1 MSFETLQH
9 NRLIWTNI
17 VEPTLSDISR
27 LGHEHP
33 NFHPLNLEDC
43 LSRIERPKLDEYEDS
58 LFIVMHFPVWDSERR
73 VSRPSEVDFFVG
85 QGYVVTVHDG
95 ELQPLVNLF
104 EQCKNS
110 EEAHDRLLVNQ
121 GQFLHTTVDRL
132 VDYIFP
138 ILYKVDANIRTIE
151 ETMFDEDMR
160 RTIQDISFTRRDI
173 VALRRI
179 IHPQLPIV
187 FNLEQVERP
196 FIRSDLDLE
205 VYFGDILDHLQKARD
220 IMDDNAEL
228 IANLADTVDAIAA
241 HRVNEVIRILTVTSL
256 VLLPLEI
263 VVGFMGMNVLLPLQD
278 NPYASPIIIALMVGV
293 VVGLLAYF
301 RHKHWL

>member
-110 EEAHDRLLVNQ
+110 EEARDRLLVNQ

-179 IHPQLPIV
+179 IRPQLPIV

>member
-104 EQCKNS
+104 KQCKNS
-110 EEAHDRLLVNQ
+110 EEARDRLLVNQ

-179 IHPQLPIV
+179 IRPQLPIV

-196 FIRSDLDLE
+196 FIRSDLELE

-278 NPYASPIIIALMVGV
+278 NPYASPIIIAVMVGV

>member
-27 LGHEHP
+27 LSHEHP

-58 LFIVMHFPVWDSERR
+58 LFIVMHFPVWDSARR

-110 EEAHDRLLVNQ
+110 EEARDRLLVNQ

-179 IHPQLPIV
+179 IRPQLPIV

-196 FIRSDLDLE
+196 FIRSDLDLQ
-205 VYFGDILDHLQKARD
+205 VYFGDILDHLQKAGD

>member
-17 VEPTLSDISR
+17 IEPTLSDISR
-27 LGHEHP
+27 LGYEHP

-110 EEAHDRLLVNQ
+110 EEARDRLLVNQ

-179 IHPQLPIV
+179 IRPQLPIV

-278 NPYASPIIIALMVGV
+278 NPYASPIIIAVMVGV

>member
-110 EEAHDRLLVNQ
+110 EEARDRLLVNQ